1 MACSCSGPLTVKA
14 HRRAGAQAHAHS
26 PPAASGTATFG
37 DTRDMTACNDYY
49 EAYKKTD
56 QNTLDTRPSD
66 ISGSPALP

>member
-14 HRRAGAQAHAHS
+14 HRRAGAQAHAHG